1 MGTPDGSDAVMN
13 RTISSLTLEGH
24 DTHLN
29 ARAAAGVAMAVAAY
43 AWWAVATPLYYSVV
57 DQVPVGELLAWR
69 VLSGIPAM
77 GLLLWATGRLGEL
90 RAILG
95 NKRVLGL
102 LAVSA
107 VLISVNWVVFVWS
120 VIDNRLSEASLG
132 YYINPLVWVALGR
145 IVLGERM
152 RGPQWV
158 AVALAIVGVSVLAW
172 RIGGLPWISLALAT
186 SFALYGL
193 VRKQVAA
200 SPAAGL
206 TVEMMLLSPLMC
218 ILLWL
223 DHVAHGNAVLAGPWW
238 VSTLL
243 LLGGV
248 VTAVPLVLFAG
259 GAKRLQLTTMGM
271 LQYIAP
277 TGQLLLAVWVFGES
291 FGTDR
296 LIAFCFIWA
305 AVLTYSADSVRQAR
319 KARRV
324 DAEVMVPGE
333 A

>member
-1 MGTPDGSDAVMN
+1 
-13 RTISSLTLEGH
+13 
-24 DTHLN
+24 
-29 ARAAAGVAMAVAAY
+29 MAVAAY
-43 AWWAVATPLYYSVV
+43 VWWAVATPLYYRVV

-77 GLLLWATGRLGEL
+77 GVLLWATGRLGEL

-95 NKRVLGL
+95 NRRVLGI

-107 VLISVNWVVFVWS
+107 LLISINWVVFVWS

-132 YYINPLVWVALGR
+132 YYLNPLVWVALGR
-145 IVLGERM
+145 LVLGERM
-152 RGPQWV
+152 RGPQCV
-158 AVALAIVGVSVLAW
+158 AVGIAAAGVGVLAW
-172 RIGGLPWISLALAT
+172 RLGGVPWISLSLAG
-186 SFALYGL
+186 SFGLYGL
-193 VRKQVAA
+193 VRKQVSAA
-200 SPAAGL
+200 PATGL
-206 TVEMMLLSPLMC
+206 TIEMLLLAPFMC
-218 ILLWL
+218 VLLWL
-223 DHVAHGNAVLAGPWW
+223 DHVEHGNAVLAGPWW
-238 VSTLL
+238 VSILL

-277 TGQLLLAVWVFGES
+277 TGQLLLAVLVFGES

-296 LIAFCFIWA
+296 LIAFLFIWA
-305 AVLTYSADSVRQAR
+305 AVLVYSADSVRY
-319 KARRV
+319 ARRMYRQTP
-324 DAEVMVPGE
+324 EVMVPGE